1 MKKIVLICSIAL
13 LLFSCRDKKKSD
25 GTGSAASQEEIHKD
39 LYGFWV
45 GDFLFEGDYFYE
57 GIEHPDKINLIIKKI
72 TKDEVVGQS
81 IVAGKKRIL
90 MGKVF
95 EEGDKLKFVMDE
107 SGSLKTDG
115 RYEFEL
121 KGDTL
126 IGEWNPFKKDAQL
139 SKMVYKLLRK
149 AFVYNP
155 NLMLPKTDYIDW
167 STSRDQTRTDTLDD
181 GKVDTTTMALFRSAS
196 PQIFEIN
203 ASNTLLKADQL
214 KNLRK
219 LDLQIIKNTIFARHG
234 YFFKKSS
241 IRGFFDP
248 VDWYIPISNDV
259 GKELTP
265 IEKANIKLLQ
275 RYEKY
280 AEDNYDAFGR

>member
-1 MKKIVLICSIAL
+1 MKKIVLICSIVMLMCA
-13 LLFSCRDKKKSD
+13 CRDKNKS
-25 GTGSAASQEEIHKD
+25 GTNTNPGGQDEIHKD

-45 GDFLFEGDYFYE
+45 GDFLFEGDYVYE
-57 GIEHPDKINLIIKKI
+57 GNERPAKINIVIKKI
-72 TKDEVVGQS
+72 TKNEVIGQS
-81 IVAGKKRIL
+81 IVGGKKRIL
-90 MGKVF
+90 IGKVF
-95 EEGDKLKFVMDE
+95 EEGDKLRFVMDE

-126 IGEWNPFKKDAQL
+126 IGVWNGFKKDDQMG
-139 SKMVYKLLRK
+139 KMQYKLLKK

-167 STSRDQTRTDTLDD
+167 STSRDQTRLDTLDD
-181 GKVDTTTMALFRSAS
+181 GKVDTSVMVLFRSAS

-203 ASNTLLKADQL
+203 ASNTLLKAAQL

-219 LDLQIIKNTIFARHG
+219 LDLQIIKNTVFARHG

-241 IRGFFDP
+241 IRDFFDP
-248 VDWYIPISNDV
+248 VEWYIPISNDV

-265 IEKANIKLLQ
+265 IEQANIKLLQ

>member
-13 LLFSCRDKKKSD
+13 LMFSCRDKKKSD
-25 GTGSAASQEEIHKD
+25 GADSAASQEEIHKD

-45 GDFLFEGDYFYE
+45 GDFVYEFDYVGAGNE
-57 GIEHPDKINLIIKKI
+57 RPVKINIVIKKI
-72 TKDEVVGQS
+72 TKDKVIGQS
-81 IVAGKKRIL
+81 VVAGKKQNL
-90 MGKVF
+90 EGSLF
-95 EEGDKLKFVMDE
+95 ENEGNLRFVMKE
-107 SGSLKTDG
+107 SGSLKSDG
-115 RYEFEL
+115 SYEFEL

-126 IGEWNPFKKDAQL
+126 IGVWNNLKTGKDAD
-139 SKMVYKLLRK
+139 KMYYKLLKRV
-149 AFVYNP
+149 FVYNP

-167 STSRDQTRTDTLDD
+167 STSRDQTRMDTLDD

-203 ASNTLLKADQL
+203 ASNTLLKADQVE
-214 KNLRK
+214 NLRK

-241 IRGFFDP
+241 IRDFFDP

-259 GKELTP
+259 GKDLTP